1 MWKRGKPQCV
11 VECMY
16 HRCLE
21 RTWLAGCIGIT
32 KGKRSRSENQN
43 PVMNMY
49 GHEENPKRISD
60 EGWSSVDE
68 GLSSLYCQGFDRI
81 ISLLPPRLTLEIW
94 YKPLNREGERRACYV
109 CTCRRTFY
117 LSKIIQSFSF
127 LFLSNNRFNS
137 FSIFSSC
144 SSR

>member
-11 VECMY
+11 VECMC

-21 RTWLAGCIGIT
+21 RTLLAGCIGIT
-32 KGKRSRSENQN
+32 IGKTSRSENQN

-81 ISLLPPRLTLEIW
+81 ISLLPPRLTLEI
-94 YKPLNREGERRACYV
+94 
-109 CTCRRTFY
+109 
-117 LSKIIQSFSF
+117 
-127 LFLSNNRFNS
+127 
-137 FSIFSSC
+137 
-144 SSR
+144 

>member
-1 MWKRGKPQCV
+1 MWKSGKPQCV
-11 VECMY
+11 VKCMC

-21 RTWLAGCIGIT
+21 MDVACWMYRKTI
-32 KGKRSRSENQN
+32 GKRRRTENQN
-43 PVMNMY
+43 PVMDMY
-49 GHEENPKRISD
+49 VHEENPKRMSD

-81 ISLLPPRLTLEIW
+81 ISLLPPSLTLEIW
-94 YKPLNREGERRACYV
+94 YKPLSGPGKRRVCYI

-137 FSIFSSC
+137 FSSFSSC